1 MGAAADDHDV
11 DEAGAAVLAMLLRLL
26 GELRSAHVD
35 VAMVE
40 VLDAAE
46 ALRHLD
52 LADRVVLR
60 HALQAT
66 LVKHLEDEALFDVL
80 FDRCFPLTR
89 PGAGAS
95 GLATTADGD
104 HDPAAPRATASPA
117 PPPRGSASPDSRDVE
132 TEDVDL
138 RTDLLEALLAALRTG
153 DLAALQSIAA
163 EAVGTY
169 SGLGQASGSERYFL
183 YRVLRAL
190 DLAALLSRAM
200 RAERE
205 AAPGGPGQ
213 ELALRLRRDEL
224 ARRIDDFRRM
234 LAQELRLQQLQ
245 LHDPAP
251 APPRR
256 LDELDL
262 LDASTL
268 DRRAMRQAVRPLA
281 RKLAARVAQRRRL
294 HRGGRLDVRRTIR
307 RSLSAGGTPIDPAF
321 RRRKTSKPDVVV
333 LCDLSGSVAE
343 FAEFTLTLVHALHAE
358 LARLRSFVFVD
369 GIAEVTALLDAT
381 GGEVDAWSL
390 LRQPGVV
397 TGDGH
402 SDYGQVL
409 TRFWER
415 HAGTVVGS
423 STTVILTGDARSNH
437 RPAGLDAFGLLCRK
451 AKRVYWLNP
460 EPRREWDTLD
470 SMMGAYG
477 PTCTKVFEV
486 RNLRQLGEAVAEI
499 V

>member
-1 MGAAADDHDV
+1 MGAPDEQDVDDHDV
-11 DEAGAAVLAMLLRLL
+11 EQAGAAVLAMLLRLL
-26 GELRSAHVD
+26 GELRAAHVD

-52 LADRVVLR
+52 LTDRSVLR
-60 HALQAT
+60 RALQAT

-89 PGAGAS
+89 PGAGTIDAATPRRTAAMIRPRLGPRRARRHPPPARRRQTARTPTPRTSTAVPTSSRRSSRPFAAATSPPWSRSPPRPWAPTAAS
-95 GLATTADGD
+95 GRRRARSATSCTACCGRSTS
-104 HDPAAPRATASPA
+104 PRS
-117 PPPRGSASPDSRDVE
+117 
-132 TEDVDL
+132 
-138 RTDLLEALLAALRTG
+138 
-153 DLAALQSIAA
+153 
-163 EAVGTY
+163 
-169 SGLGQASGSERYFL
+169 
-183 YRVLRAL
+183 
-190 DLAALLSRAM
+190 LSRAM

-205 AAPGGPGQ
+205 SAPDGPGQ

-234 LAQELRLQQLQ
+234 LAQELRHQQLQ
-245 LHDPAP
+245 LHDPVP

-268 DRRAMRQAVRPLA
+268 DQRAMRQAVRPLA

-343 FAEFTLTLVHALHAE
+343 FAGFTLTLVHALHAE

-369 GIAEVTALLDAT
+369 GIAEVTALT
-381 GGEVDAWSL
+381 RRHRRRGGRVE
-390 LRQPGVV
+390 PPPP
-397 TGDGH
+397 
-402 SDYGQVL
+402 
-409 TRFWER
+409 
-415 HAGTVVGS
+415 
-423 STTVILTGDARSNH
+423 AR
-437 RPAGLDAFGLLCRK
+437 RGGR
-451 AKRVYWLNP
+451 
-460 EPRREWDTLD
+460 
-470 SMMGAYG
+470 
-477 PTCTKVFEV
+477 
-486 RNLRQLGEAVAEI
+486 
-499 V
+499 